1 MYDIKPYL
9 KTDTIK
15 DPDIINP
22 DWVISQDDKL
32 ARRVQWQQE
41 AKDNSYQLQEKE
53 GIVDVILFTQ
63 EFKGG

>member
-32 ARRVQWQQE
+32 ARVQWQQE

>member
-1 MYDIKPYL
+1 VYDIKPYL

-32 ARRVQWQQE
+32 ARVQWQQE